1 MATLSFSNAM
11 ALLGK
16 AVWLLHQ
23 QKLYIDTNSEKL
35 TDHIADIVAAA
46 EGERYLQQNTV
57 VSDRFNALS
66 ASIYS
71 ETSVQAFLKPF
82 LDEVSLAI
90 GKPLSGFE
98 TQLEDLRDYMV
109 ANSKTVEERTMSIGS
124 VTAGGGNV
132 GNGSIVCLSKDKY
145 DNQIQSS
152 VAETATIEVIA
163 AQGSGANR
171 NAERLRY
178 LGVNRPTGS
187 GLNVE
192 FVARYDGET
201 NKLQNPRF
209 NSFFGTTKPTAGVPV
224 SPTAVGNFANWV
236 MNDITKFQANLD
248 YPYRYPAGGASTA
261 YGLSFVGNGNVRQ
274 ELTQAGRSFDKDKPY
289 VPAIIAAK
297 SGSCDGTFTM
307 AWGSKSQAFTVSSTF
322 GTNGTIYIV
331 TPDID
336 KDLFY
341 ENWMSDSG
349 SFTLTLAS
357 WTTGKLHIIEAGLYT
372 MEEINGL
379 YYCPIGKEIPWQ
391 VGDLFTQAIS
401 QSADGLIQ
409 RWLTRQTR
417 VKSGLVLP
425 YSGTPTEADPS

>member
-23 QKLYIDTNSEKL
+23 EKLYIDTNAEKL
-35 TDHIADIVAAA
+35 TDHVADIVAAA

-57 VSDRFNALS
+57 ASERFNAIS
-66 ASIYS
+66 GPIYS

-124 VTAGGGNV
+124 VTANGGNV
-132 GNGSIVCLSKDKY
+132 GNGSFLCLSKDKY
-145 DNQIQSS
+145 GNQIQSS
-152 VAETATIEVIA
+152 VAETSRIEVIA
-163 AQGSGANR
+163 AQGSGALR
-171 NAERLRY
+171 NAERFRY
-178 LGVNRPTGS
+178 LGTNRPTGS
-187 GLNVE
+187 GIDTE
-192 FVARYDGET
+192 IVARYDGET

-209 NSFFGTTKPTAGVPV
+209 NSYFGTTKPTAGVPV
-224 SPTAVGNFANWV
+224 SPTAVGNFSNWV

-248 YPYRYPAGGASTA
+248 YAYRYPAGGSATA
-261 YGLSFVGNGNVRQ
+261 YGLSFIGNGNVYQ
-274 ELTQAGRSFDKDKPY
+274 ELTQAGRSFDKNKPY
-289 VPAIIAAK
+289 LPAIIAAK
-297 SGSCDGTFTM
+297 SSSCDGTLTM

-322 GTNGTIYIV
+322 ATNGQVYIV
-331 TPDID
+331 TADLD
-336 KDLFY
+336 EDLFY
-341 ENWMSDSG
+341 EKWMSDSAR
-349 SFTLTLAS
+349 FTLTLAS
-357 WTTGKLHIIEAGLYT
+357 QTTGKLHIIEAGLYT
-372 MEEINGL
+372 FDEVNGL
-379 YYCPIGKEIPWQ
+379 YFVPLGKETPWK
-391 VGDLFTQAIS
+391 VGDFFTQAIS

-409 RWLTRQTR
+409 RWLTRQAR

>member
-71 ETSVQAFLKPF
+71 ESSVQAFLKPF

-98 TQLEDLRDYMV
+98 TQLEDLRDYFV

-124 VTAGGGNV
+124 VTADGGNV
-132 GNGSIVCLSKDKY
+132 GNGSIFCLSKDKY
-145 DNQIQSS
+145 GNQIQSS
-152 VAETATIEVIA
+152 VAETSRIEVIG
-163 AQGSGANR
+163 AQGSGALR
-171 NAERLRY
+171 NAENFRY
-178 LGVNRPTGS
+178 LGTNRPTGS
-187 GLNVE
+187 GIDVE
-192 FVARYDGET
+192 LKARYDGET

-224 SPTAVGNFANWV
+224 APSAVGNFSNWV

-248 YPYRYPAGGASTA
+248 YPYRAPAGAASSA
-261 YGLSFVGNGNVRQ
+261 YGLSFIGNGNIYQ
-274 ELTQAGRSFDKDKPY
+274 DLTQAGRSFDKDKPY
-289 VPAIIAAK
+289 LPAIIGAK
-297 SGSCDGTFTM
+297 TSSCDGSLTM
-307 AWGSKSQAFTVSSTF
+307 QWGSKTQAFTVSSTF
-322 GTNGTIYIV
+322 GTNGTIYII
-331 TPDID
+331 TADLD
-336 KDLFY
+336 EDLFY

-349 SFTLTLAS
+349 QFKLTLAS
-357 WTTGKLHIIEAGLYT
+357 QTTGKLHIIEAGLYT
-372 MEEINGL
+372 FEEINGL
-379 YYCPIGKEIPWQ
+379 FFAPVGKETPWQ
-391 VGDLFTQAIS
+391 VGDFFTQAIS

-425 YSGTPTEADPS
+425 HSATPTEADPS